1 MTAAG
6 PGTAA
11 AHEPSADEATSAGAV
26 TEGPATLIVNP
37 SAGQERF
44 VRRGQPTW
52 RLLRVID
59 LLSERFDLDWH
70 LTDGPGAATDLAR
83 TAADAGARAVFAL
96 GGDGTVRE
104 CAQGIVGRSAALGI
118 LPGGTTNVLAPSL
131 GLPRDAMEGAL
142 QFVRAARGGK
152 LRVRP
157 LDIGMCGE
165 HPFLMMMSRGIDG
178 RALSRV
184 SAQHKRRFGRAAVAW
199 SGLSELMR
207 GSEPPF
213 RVAWTDEHG
222 QEGTIE
228 ASYLAV
234 CNVPHYAGRFR
245 MAPGASPYDRKL
257 DVVALS
263 RRGRWATLRFAGGL
277 ARGRAASVPGVVTHR
292 VREVAVEDLDH
303 GGTPGLLQVDGDPIH
318 APGPTR
324 IRIAPERLLVV
335 MPGPVPGNVDAA
347 TGSG

>member
-1 MTAAG
+1 MT
-6 PGTAA
+6 TAIGDTA
-11 AHEPSADEATSAGAV
+11 VV
-26 TEGPATLIVNP
+26 TEGPATLVVNP

-59 LLSERFDLDWH
+59 LLSERFELDWC
-70 LTDGPGAATDLAR
+70 LTDGSGSATSLAR
-83 TAADAGARAVFAL
+83 RAADAGARAVFAL

-104 CAQGIVGRSAALGI
+104 CAQGLIGRSAALGI

-157 LDIGMCGE
+157 IDIGMCGE

-178 RALSRV
+178 RALARV
-184 SAQHKRRFGRAAVAW
+184 SVAHKRRFGRSAVAW
-199 SGLSELMR
+199 SALSELLR
-207 GSEPPF
+207 GAEPPF
-213 RVAWTDEHG
+213 RVAWTDEQG
-222 QEGTIE
+222 DQGEIE

-257 DVVALS
+257 DIVALS
-263 RRGRWATLRFAGGL
+263 RRGRWATLRFGAGL
-277 ARGRAASVPGVVTHR
+277 ARGRAALVPGVVTHR
-292 VREVAVEDLDH
+292 VREVEVEDLRS
-303 GGTPGLLQVDGDPIH
+303 GGRSGLLQVDGDPIDTT
-318 APGPTR
+318 GPTR
-324 IRIAPERLLVV
+324 VRVAPERLLVV
-335 MPGPVPGNVDAA
+335 TPGAVARG
-347 TGSG
+347 

>member
-1 MTAAG
+1 MTDAQAKAAES
-6 PGTAA
+6 AA
-11 AHEPSADEATSAGAV
+11 V
-26 TEGPATLIVNP
+26 IEGVATLIVNP

-59 LLSERFDLDWH
+59 LLSERFDLTWH
-70 LTDGPGAATDLAR
+70 LTDGPGAATALAR
-83 TAADAGARAVFAL
+83 GAADSGARAVFAL

-104 CAQGIVGRSAALGI
+104 CAQGLIGRSTALGI

-178 RALSRV
+178 RALSRT
-184 SAQHKRRFGRAAVAW
+184 SRQHKRRFGKAAVAW
-199 SGLSELMR
+199 SGLAELLR
-207 GSEPPF
+207 GAEPPF

-222 QEGTIE
+222 QEGNLE

-257 DVVALS
+257 DVVVLS

-292 VREVAVEDLDH
+292 VREVHIDDLQP
-303 GGTPGLLQVDGDPIH
+303 GEGAGLLQVDGDPIDT
-318 APGPTR
+318 PGSTR
-324 IRIAPERLLVV
+324 VHIATERLLVV
-335 MPGPVPGNVDAA
+335 MPGAAPPVPSVADEPAD
-347 TGSG
+347 

>member
-1 MTAAG
+1 MTAAVASG
-6 PGTAA
+6 
-11 AHEPSADEATSAGAV
+11 SEAGSERGV
-26 TEGPATLIVNP
+26 VDGRATLIVNP

-59 LLSERFDLDWH
+59 LLSERFDLEWH
-70 LTDGPGAATDLAR
+70 ITDGPGAATALACA
-83 TAADAGARAVFAL
+83 AADRGARAVFAL

-104 CAQGIVGRSAALGI
+104 CAQGIIGRSPALGI

-131 GLPRDAMEGAL
+131 GLPRDAMDGAL
-142 QFVRAARGGK
+142 QFARAVRRGK
-152 LRVRP
+152 LPVRP

-184 SAQHKRRFGRAAVAW
+184 SRAQKRRFGKAAVAW
-199 SGLSELMR
+199 SGVSELLR

-213 RVAWTDEHG
+213 RVSWTDEDG
-222 QEGTIE
+222 REGAIE

-263 RRGRWATLRFAGGL
+263 RRGRWATLRFAAGL

-292 VREVAVEDLDH
+292 VRSVAVEDLET
-303 GGTPGLLQVDGDPIH
+303 GGATGRLQVDGDPID

-324 IRIAPERLLVV
+324 VHIAQERLLVV
-335 MPGPVPGNVDAA
+335 MPGAA
-347 TGSG
+347 R

>member
-1 MTAAG
+1 M
-6 PGTAA
+6 
-11 AHEPSADEATSAGAV
+11 TSAGSSAAVGGTAPGTAV

-59 LLSERFDLDWH
+59 LLSERFDLEWH
-70 LTDGPGAATDLAR
+70 MTEGPGAATELAR
-83 TAADAGARAVFAL
+83 AAADGGARAVFAL

-165 HPFLMMMSRGIDG
+165 HPFLMMMSRGLDG

-184 SAQHKRRFGRAAVAW
+184 SAHHKRRFGRAAVAW
-199 SGLSELMR
+199 SGLSELVR

-222 QEGTIE
+222 QEGAIE

-292 VREVAVEDLDH
+292 VREVAVEDLDST
-303 GGTPGLLQVDGDPIH
+303 GLPGLLQVDGDPIH

-324 IRIAPERLLVV
+324 VHIAPERLLVV
-335 MPGPVPGNVDAA
+335 MPGSVVSSGDDANPPG
-347 TGSG
+347 